1 MADEL
6 DTASAVQ
13 QYLRGPDVA
22 TQARASLTQ
31 AAGTSGA
38 LEAEL
43 RAVSARTGVPIST
56 ARAMPQ
62 EVKRRA
68 AAADDYEDLTRRFPN
83 TMGFLAN
90 AANARLAHDDRDNL
104 TALERVMQEGSF
116 IGRALAS
123 SMPAL
128 SEGIGGVAQAAL
140 ENTAPLL
147 DDMVSKILP
156 ANPLRAVAAEIN
168 KTRQQAAALTK
179 GVAGE
184 LPPDAGNFRR
194 GVQSGFQS
202 LGSQAPAIV
211 ASVLTRDPRYMLGS
225 AGISEG
231 GKSYGAARDKGMS
244 PLGSAIYGG
253 SQAFVEV
260 ATESLPALALLK
272 DLKVGSSLFKTILHQ
287 AAAEIPGEQLATLA
301 QDYNEWL
308 FLNPDKP
315 FKSYLD
321 ARPDA
326 AIQTLVATVVA
337 TGAQAAIGHT
347 AAKMAGTMGK
357 PEEAPGPSL
366 VQRIVETANN
376 SELRKRDPNAFA
388 SLVQQTADANGAP
401 AEVFIDA
408 RQVSEALQQSGITLE
423 QAVAAMPSLAD
434 QLEAATVMGGD
445 VVIPIGEF
453 AAGIAGS
460 PIEPLLMQ
468 HVRTE
473 ADGLS
478 QADGKKKTAADQQ
491 MAGTAKKAEEQA
503 ANLTPLEKERE
514 KVKQD
519 ILEQLNATK
528 RFTPDIHEAQA
539 ELTATVLSN
548 IARRAG
554 KTVEQLFNGKPLK
567 VQASGVFADALQ
579 QVNLEAGSGF
589 RSLAVG
595 QTTIDYSVSGNGQT
609 AEISM
614 VKTPKSDRGQGAAR
628 AAMKQFLAGADA
640 KGVTVF
646 LTAEP
651 MDKGVSKSRLQA
663 FYKSL
668 GFKPNTG
675 RNADYRARAGMV
687 RRPQGVPHDQTKTPE
702 FKRFSQDAPL
712 VSRADAQTRQFK
724 SGEKIVVEAYHGT
737 KRPDRVGT
745 KFLKKRATSGPMA
758 FHTSSPELASSYAAG
773 KQDTSLAS
781 EDQDYSN
788 WFKVKIPGD
797 RSTTDLVRS
806 WYRLDSATKDRIA
819 ELAPRVM
826 FSDEQEAD
834 GGNKIEPG
842 PEGHDSGTGSYDYNL
857 ASTRTTWDRRGN
869 PLKALIEDWLNSGN
883 LFDDEQRFMQVLK
896 LAGFPME
903 LVEYDSP
910 TSEYPFVYKN
920 YIAMYKPLVTS
931 DVPQEVVE
939 ALNAA
944 AKKDRSRAQ
953 PSGADSWD
961 KNTRTLR
968 EWVAAFNSEDNTY
981 VWTSIPDK
989 VTDVFKSLGYD
1000 GIVDWSGKGG
1010 GPAALVAPV
1019 YIPFEE
1025 TQIKSAIGNKGTFD
1039 STKNDILKQDAPAKP
1054 SPGHIEAM
1062 KREKV
1067 LNRLLECLSG

>member
-1 MADEL
+1 MADEI

-22 TQARASLTQ
+22 TQARASMAQ

-90 AANARLAHDDRDNL
+90 ADNARLAHDDRDNL

-128 SEGIGGVAQAAL
+128 SEGVAGTAQGLL
-140 ENTAPLL
+140 ENAAPLL
-147 DDMVSKILP
+147 DDMVGKILP

-168 KTRQQAAALTK
+168 KTRLQAGALAK

-225 AGISEG
+225 AGVSEG

-244 PLGSAIYGG
+244 PLWSAIYGG
-253 SQAFVEV
+253 AQAFVEV

-347 AAKMAGTMGK
+347 AAKMGGTMGK
-357 PEEAPGPSL
+357 PEEPPGPSL

-434 QLEAATVMGGD
+434 QLEAATIMGGD
-445 VVIPIGEF
+445 VIIPIGEF

-554 KTVEQLFNGKPLK
+554 KTIEQLFNGKPLK

-579 QVNLEAGSGF
+579 S
-589 RSLAVG
+589 SLA
-595 QTTIDYSVSGNGQT
+595 
-609 AEISM
+609 
-614 VKTPKSDRGQGAAR
+614 
-628 AAMKQFLAGADA
+628 
-640 KGVTVF
+640 
-646 LTAEP
+646 
-651 MDKGVSKSRLQA
+651 
-663 FYKSL
+663 
-668 GFKPNTG
+668 
-675 RNADYRARAGMV
+675 
-687 RRPQGVPHDQTKTPE
+687 
-702 FKRFSQDAPL
+702 
-712 VSRADAQTRQFK
+712 
-724 SGEKIVVEAYHGT
+724 
-737 KRPDRVGT
+737 
-745 KFLKKRATSGPMA
+745 
-758 FHTSSPELASSYAAG
+758 
-773 KQDTSLAS
+773 
-781 EDQDYSN
+781 
-788 WFKVKIPGD
+788 
-797 RSTTDLVRS
+797 
-806 WYRLDSATKDRIA
+806 
-819 ELAPRVM
+819 
-826 FSDEQEAD
+826 
-834 GGNKIEPG
+834 
-842 PEGHDSGTGSYDYNL
+842 
-857 ASTRTTWDRRGN
+857 
-869 PLKALIEDWLNSGN
+869 
-883 LFDDEQRFMQVLK
+883 
-896 LAGFPME
+896 
-903 LVEYDSP
+903 
-910 TSEYPFVYKN
+910 
-920 YIAMYKPLVTS
+920 
-931 DVPQEVVE
+931 QEV
-939 ALNAA
+939 
-944 AKKDRSRAQ
+944 
-953 PSGADSWD
+953 
-961 KNTRTLR
+961 
-968 EWVAAFNSEDNTY
+968 
-981 VWTSIPDK
+981 
-989 VTDVFKSLGYD
+989 
-1000 GIVDWSGKGG
+1000 
-1010 GPAALVAPV
+1010 
-1019 YIPFEE
+1019 
-1025 TQIKSAIGNKGTFD
+1025 KSAIGNKGTFD
-1039 STKNDILKQDAPAKP
+1039 STKNDILKQDAPTKP